1 MDATTLRKISEQK
14 ARKKRGQLQMDGRRD
29 NSLHN
34 NAIRGQHHNGNKRTP
49 FISLVF
55 VDVFFLFGSR

>member
-1 MDATTLRKISEQK
+1 
-14 ARKKRGQLQMDGRRD
+14 MDGRRD

-34 NAIRGQHHNGNKRTP
+34 NAIRGQQHNGNKRTP

-55 VDVFFLFGSR
+55 VDVFFFYSAADDELTSFRSVFAKQ